1 MQSMKRFLLMLVV
14 MVVAVTLTSCGNSDN
29 GLYPFQEETKYLTVR
44 LQGSDKWSIINIED
58 GKIIAKDAI
67 SGDPSAVHE
76 DMFYVYDNETARI
89 NYYNVN
95 NCSKPIN
102 SKPYSSATSFNGGYA
117 VACLPGEDLQ
127 VIDKNCQTVK
137 KLPPSIASASLFLNE
152 RALVRDDRDLFGYID
167 TKGDTVIAPQLGLAN
182 AFVFNDATLVSESE
196 VADTTAISSLIVI
209 DKSGKK
215 LFGFGQNK
223 YTPHDR
229 YFINGTLKV
238 LKGDTIVYL
247 DKNGNETSDTIVMP
261 KKIKDTN
268 YRDVR
273 SVGEGRYMVIKG
285 DRMGLVNED
294 NEPLIK
300 IDYSYITNITP
311 NRFVVGM
318 DSVMMLVDENGK
330 QVGNA
335 KFIDFKSSNIFEEA
349 AGRGYI
355 NTAKVA
361 AAILQ
366 LIDKDA
372 VFNVRKGATLMELNQ
387 MVGMNPENYIGLAD
401 ISVPLPPLIVT
412 YHFDREIASSK
423 ARVAPVANDSI
434 PTSAVPTESSAQ
446 FNYTAAVRG
455 VTLQYPVRECAPGTE
470 EEILQIITQ
479 QMGSRGFGI
488 NGDGTFTSDDGC
500 VVVMGHDKGVF
511 QLNYY
516 FDTSNIKPLQ
526 RVSRNI

>member
-1 MQSMKRFLLMLVV
+1 MATVI
-14 MVVAVTLTSCGNSDN
+14 AVLTSCGNTDN
-29 GLYPFQEETKYLTVR
+29 GLYPFQEETKYLTVK
-44 LQGSDKWSIINIED
+44 LLGSDKWSIINIED
-58 GKIIAKDAI
+58 GKIVAKDVI
-67 SGDPSAVHE
+67 SGEPSPVHE

-95 NCSKPIN
+95 NCTKPVN
-102 SKPYSSATSFNGGYA
+102 SKPYSSVTSFNGGYA

-137 KLPPSIASASLFLNE
+137 MLPPSISSASLFLNE

-182 AFVFNDATLVSESE
+182 AFVFNDAALVSESE

-215 LFGFGQNK
+215 LFGFNQNK
-223 YTPHDR
+223 YIPHDR

-238 LKGDTIVYL
+238 MKNDTIVYL

-261 KKIKDTN
+261 KKIKDAN

-300 IDYSYITNITP
+300 IDYTYINNITP
-311 NRFVVGM
+311 SRFIVGQ

-330 QVGNA
+330 QVGSA
-335 KFIDFKSSNIFEEA
+335 KFVDFKSSNNFEEA

-366 LIDKDA
+366 LIDKNA
-372 VFNVRKGATLMELNQ
+372 IFNVRKGATLMEINQ
-387 MVGMNPENYIGLAD
+387 MVGTNPENYLGLKD
-401 ISVPLPPLIVT
+401 ISVPLPPLIIT
-412 YHFDREIASSK
+412 YHFDRDVASAS
-423 ARVAPVANDSI
+423 ANAPLADDSI
-434 PTSAVPTESSAQ
+434 PSSTMSSQSLAQ
-446 FNYTAAVRG
+446 FNYNAAVRG

-470 EEILQIITQ
+470 EEILQLITK

-488 NGDGTFTSDDGC
+488 NDNSTFTSDDGC
-500 VVVMGHDKGVF
+500 VVVMGHEKGVF

-516 FDTSNIKPLQ
+516 FDTSNVKPLQ
-526 RVSRNI
+526 RVSRTY